1 MLECDQALELISAH
15 IDGALTPEEEQALSE
30 HLEVCP
36 DCRSLLADLEQL
48 HQEMGALSQ
57 QSVSPPPQLQGDI
70 MARIRAE
77 ARPRAGIRGRGR
89 WRAWVA
95 MAALFAVVLLG
106 AGTLRIWQA
115 GGSGA
120 VRADTAAGGAAAV
133 PTTAQAETN
142 LGDEQAGEE
151 ADASWKG
158 SGATGGDAQAV
169 SSPAP
174 AYTGGAALGGGSD
187 GYASASSSSP
197 DAQGEAGQGDLQT
210 IQPRSDAQGA
220 NSLPQ
225 PFAVSPSP
233 SLEAGSAVTTALS
246 PSYVGVLT
254 LAWEQ
259 VSGLEVLE
267 GLSYTVQGDER
278 AYVLPAAEFEALA
291 ASLGAD
297 GAQSLRREGADIS
310 PDAPQGLVLVTGA
323 PSP

>member
-57 QSVSPPPQLQGDI
+57 QSVSPPPRIQGDI

-89 WRAWVA
+89 WRAWAA

-120 VRADTAAGGAAAV
+120 VRADAAAGGAAAS

-142 LGDEQAGEE
+142 LGDEQAGEW
-151 ADASWKG
+151 ADDPLKG
-158 SGATGGDAQAV
+158 SGATGGDTQAV

-174 AYTGGAALGGGSD
+174 AYTGGSAPEGGSD
-187 GYASASSSSP
+187 GYASSSSAM
-197 DAQGEAGQGDLQT
+197 DAQGEDGQGDLQT
-210 IQPRSDAQGA
+210 VQPRSDAQGA
-220 NSLPQ
+220 NGLPQ

-259 VSGLEVLE
+259 VSGLEALE

-278 AYVLPAAEFEALA
+278 AYVLPASEFEALA

-297 GAQSLRREGADIS
+297 GAQALRREGADIS